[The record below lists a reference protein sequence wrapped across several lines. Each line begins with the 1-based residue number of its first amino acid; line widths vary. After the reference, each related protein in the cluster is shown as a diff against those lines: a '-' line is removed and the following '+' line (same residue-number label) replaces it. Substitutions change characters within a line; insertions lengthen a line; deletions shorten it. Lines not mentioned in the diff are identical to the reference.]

1 MNLDSVFFV
10 VNIRSRQG
18 MSDGI
23 SCFFSI
29 KTEIL
34 RFFFELFVERFSSFV
49 KMSGLF

>member
-23 SCFFSI
+23 SCFFFY
-29 KTEIL
+29 KN
-34 RFFFELFVERFSSFV
+34 RNFAAFFELFVERFSTFAQ
-49 KMSGLF
+49 MSRLF

>member
-1 MNLDSVFFV
+1 MNLDSVFLLG
-10 VNIRSRQG
+10 NTDSGRICRTAYPA
-18 MSDGI
+18 
-23 SCFFSI
+23 FSI